1 MLQCDAATINE
12 SFKNYYS
19 NLYSTENNCNKEA
32 LNSFFGGFNLATVNS
47 ADRANMEAPVTQS
60 EIKIAIMKMS

>member
-19 NLYSTENNCNKEA
+19 NLYSTENNCNEEA
-32 LNSFFGGFNLATVNS
+32 LDCFFGGFNLPTVSS
-47 ADRANMEAPVTQS
+47 ADQLIWRHLLRRAKLRSQS
-60 EIKIAIMKMS
+60 